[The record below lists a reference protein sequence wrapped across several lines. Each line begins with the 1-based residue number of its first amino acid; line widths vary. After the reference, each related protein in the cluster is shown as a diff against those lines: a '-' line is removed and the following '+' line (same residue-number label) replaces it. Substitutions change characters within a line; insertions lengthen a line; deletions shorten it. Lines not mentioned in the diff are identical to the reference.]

1 MRWGDVRA
9 STTAAD
15 GLPNPRGSARS
26 RSPHEHGT
34 VGVDGDRDPDP
45 VVALSV
51 KRAVAVGLGR
61 PACGGGLGFGS
72 GMLGYPCARRQFESR
87 SSFVCVWADGA
98 AAGGAFTGSRC
109 WQAVWAVLN
118 AGEDGL
124 SPGTSWK
131 LRSSGKFDTPCDR
144 MQRVKFSVARRAWS
158 WFGFVRP
165 PELDELSEP
174 EPHAAIAVTTAIVA
188 AVRAGVTHPRR
199 GGGMTRVRWFS
210 MPQPGSTRP
219 C

>member
-1 MRWGDVRA
+1 MGGRTSKHHCGRWPTQPPWLRTL
-9 STTAAD
+9 SQ
-15 GLPNPRGSARS
+15 SARTRHRGRRW
-26 RSPHEHGT
+26 RSG
-34 VGVDGDRDPDP
+34 
-45 VVALSV
+45 
-51 KRAVAVGLGR
+51 
-61 PACGGGLGFGS
+61 
-72 GMLGYPCARRQFESR
+72 SR
-87 SSFVCVWADGA
+87 SSSRPLRKTCRSGWPGATRRWGWVGLRVGDARISMCAQAVREPKQLRVCLGRRCGC
-98 AAGGAFTGSRC
+98 GGAFTGSRC